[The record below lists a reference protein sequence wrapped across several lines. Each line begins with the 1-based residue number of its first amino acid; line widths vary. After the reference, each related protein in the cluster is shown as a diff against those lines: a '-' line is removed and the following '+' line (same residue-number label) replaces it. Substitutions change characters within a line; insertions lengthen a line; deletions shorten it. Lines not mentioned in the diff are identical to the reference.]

1 MLNNVPI
8 TVNRLARQVTLR
20 HPNAM
25 DCLVFRKVVLRQSTD
40 SVAGLPTIGGIGVLD
55 SEDEA
60 DYEFQL
66 LGEDPQNPAPEP
78 NARIVF
84 VGQYL
89 AMGSN
94 VTDDDASITYAEAP
108 MEALV
113 ECALDPG
120 DPLFFVVDKN
130 DVVNVL
136 PGAGIVI
143 PYQVVGVTSPGNIP
157 PYSRKLLLQPRAD
170 TEFGV

>member
-8 TVNRLARQVTLR
+8 TVNKLARQVTLR

-25 DCLVFRKVVLRQSTD
+25 DCLVFRKVILRQSPD
-40 SVAGLPTIGGIGVLD
+40 SIAGLPTIGGIGVLD

-60 DYEFQL
+60 DYEFQQ
-66 LGEDPQNPAPEP
+66 LGPDTPEA

-84 VGQYL
+84 TGQYL
-89 AMGSN
+89 GVTGN
-94 VTDDDASITYAEAP
+94 VTDDDASTIYAEAP
-108 MEALV
+108 LEALV
-113 ECALDPG
+113 ECVLDPAH
-120 DPLFFVVDKN
+120 PLFFVVDKN
-130 DVVNVL
+130 DVINVM

-170 TEFGV
+170 AEFGI